1 MLECI
6 ELRNF
11 EILDR
16 YLSSAPIAVSSE
28 IANTPKRQIQ
38 TNKTGYYKTIEA
50 RIYEHWNQ
58 LAEEP

>member
-6 ELRNF
+6 ELQNL
-11 EILDR
+11 EMLDR
-16 YLSSAPIAVSSE
+16 YLSSAPIAVNSE
-28 IANTPKRQIQ
+28 IANTPKRQI
-38 TNKTGYYKTIEA
+38 NRTGYYKTIEA